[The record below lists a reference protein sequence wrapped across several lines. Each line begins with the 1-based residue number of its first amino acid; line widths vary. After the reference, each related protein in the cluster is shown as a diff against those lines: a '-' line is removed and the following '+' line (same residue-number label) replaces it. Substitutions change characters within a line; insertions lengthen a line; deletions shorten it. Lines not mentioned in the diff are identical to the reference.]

1 MKKFVLLAIAGLLGA
16 CTSTAY
22 NETPEE
28 VRIAFGGGGLVYP
41 IFDRYDAWQDQGKKI
56 VIDGQ
61 VISADAFAAFG
72 ADNACYTE
80 NAVFSPHAA
89 SHLGLVRSQ
98 EYTEMVAARLPTELK
113 EWFEHHH
120 SYNDWIGFANVSFDL
135 LVDIWPEGACAD
147 DPYAARDAWVA
158 KQRQREAERAF
169 R

>member
-1 MKKFVLLAIAGLLGA
+1 MKKLVLLAIAGLLGA
-16 CTSTAY
+16 CTSTSY
-22 NETPEE
+22 SETPEE
-28 VRIAFGGGGLVYP
+28 VRISFGAGGLVYP

-98 EYTEMVAARLPTELK
+98 EYTEMVAERLPPELK

-120 SYNDWIGFANVSFDL
+120 SYNDWIGVANVSFDM
-135 LVDIWPEGACAD
+135 LVDIWPDGACVE
-147 DPYAARDAWVA
+147 DPHSARDLWLERKA
-158 KQRQREAERAF
+158 RRAEERVE